1 MKTVLSII
9 CLFAAASFVID
20 GASRRRIRNLRQSG
34 VYPPPGRGTEGD
46 VRRLLSLGRK
56 IDAIKLYREIRG
68 VDLKSAK
75 KAVDKLAQEPKSF
88 E

>member
-1 MKTVLSII
+1 MKTVLSIL
-9 CLFAAASFVID
+9 CLLAAAAFVID
-20 GASRRRIRNLRQSG
+20 GANRRRIRNLRQSG

-75 KAVDKLAQEPKSF
+75 EAVEKIAQEPKSF

>member
-9 CLFAAASFVID
+9 CLFAAAAFVID

-46 VRRLLSLGRK
+46 VRRLLALGRK

-75 KAVDKLAQEPKSF
+75 EAVDRLAQEPSDID
-88 E
+88 